1 MNTTEDAPFDSRETR
16 GFCGHCMELLMAAP
30 VRHCAKTG
38 GSNGAC
44 EDSPSQGTKASKA
57 SCPKTCHEHF
67 RHSCHGNRGGTV
79 KGRMPRS
86 RPEADK
92 MRRTAGVGA
101 HFKRRR
107 LPFLSI
113 ISFFSF
119 CRGQKACCGVAF
131 LFPTRRLVICKG
143 DAPIPLPSVPKSD
156 KSLTAVPDGGK
167 GRGENRGWCAG
178 LIARGLLRQ
187 VASLS
192 AVRGEEGCDA
202 MGG

>member
-1 MNTTEDAPFDSRETR
+1 MDIAWNCSWLLLFGIVRKQVAQTAHVKTHRAKAPRQARRHVQKHVMSISGIRVMGTEEAQSRGECLEVDPRPTR
-16 GFCGHCMELLMAAP
+16 CVARQVLVLISSEDVCLFSLLFP
-30 VRHCAKTG
+30 
-38 GSNGAC
+38 
-44 EDSPSQGTKASKA
+44 
-57 SCPKTCHEHF
+57 
-67 RHSCHGNRGGTV
+67 
-79 KGRMPRS
+79 
-86 RPEADK
+86 
-92 MRRTAGVGA
+92 
-101 HFKRRR
+101 
-107 LPFLSI
+107 
-113 ISFFSF
+113 FFSF